1 MYRVD
6 PLMNN
11 HTMQCIATERSEVE
25 TKEKRTHKDLINA
38 RTLAA
43 LQEYQIQDTPENI
56 PVQQQFS
63 RHQMLRA
70 WKSTIKMQGL
80 RIMSK

>member
-11 HTMQCIATERSEVE
+11 HTMQCIATELAEVE

-43 LQEYQIQDTPENI
+43 LQEYQDTPENT

-70 WKSTIKMQGL
+70 WKSTIKMQDL

>member
-11 HTMQCIATERSEVE
+11 HTMQCIATELSEVE
-25 TKEKRTHKDLINA
+25 TKEKRTHNDLINA

-43 LQEYQIQDTPENI
+43 LQEYQDTPENI

-70 WKSTIKMQGL
+70 WKSTIKMQDL